1 MDDPG
6 STQYLL
12 LLICLVGVGGFFA
25 MSKAALIS
33 LNDAKL
39 HKDAD
44 DGNKSAITLCRMADE
59 PNDFLAM
66 IRAAVT
72 LFGFLAAAFAAN
84 EYTAPAAE
92 FFGRYVPLAAE
103 TVQVLTLILLTLVLT
118 FFMLVFG
125 GVVPKWIGMH
135 KPEKIAYGVSGI
147 LYLFYLFFRPLVK
160 LVDGSAAAIMKL
172 AGIDSVGEP
181 EGATEE
187 NIRMMLDAGNENGTI
202 QESERDMI
210 NNIFEFDDRTVG
222 EVMTHRIDMT
232 AVEQSDGIG
241 EVVETA
247 IADGYSRLP
256 VYEETIDNI
265 RGVIYVKD
273 LLSLIGDP
281 DFRSRKVEDFI
292 RPVNFVP
299 ESNSCREVFAEF
311 QQKKIQLAI
320 VVDEYGGTAG
330 IISMEDLLEAIVGN
344 IQDEYDDDEEE
355 EISQIDEENFDLDG
369 TVFLKDIDDLIGIEV
384 PMDAE
389 YDTLGGLLTDMLG
402 RIPEEDEHPVIVYG
416 GVEFTVL
423 KTEEHHIARVH
434 AHILSEEEKEARE
447 EKKE

>member
-6 STQYLL
+6 STRYLL
-12 LLICLVGVGGFFA
+12 LLVCLIGVGGFFA

-92 FFGRYVPLAAE
+92 FFGRYVSLAPE
-103 TVQVLTLILLTLVLT
+103 TLQVLTLILLTLVLT

-187 NIRMMLDAGNENGTI
+187 NIRMMLDAGNENGT
-202 QESERDMI
+202 
-210 NNIFEFDDRTVG
+210 
-222 EVMTHRIDMT
+222 
-232 AVEQSDGIG
+232 
-241 EVVETA
+241 
-247 IADGYSRLP
+247 
-256 VYEETIDNI
+256 
-265 RGVIYVKD
+265 
-273 LLSLIGDP
+273 
-281 DFRSRKVEDFI
+281 
-292 RPVNFVP
+292 
-299 ESNSCREVFAEF
+299 
-311 QQKKIQLAI
+311 
-320 VVDEYGGTAG
+320 
-330 IISMEDLLEAIVGN
+330 
-344 IQDEYDDDEEE
+344 
-355 EISQIDEENFDLDG
+355 
-369 TVFLKDIDDLIGIEV
+369 
-384 PMDAE
+384 
-389 YDTLGGLLTDMLG
+389 
-402 RIPEEDEHPVIVYG
+402 
-416 GVEFTVL
+416 
-423 KTEEHHIARVH
+423 
-434 AHILSEEEKEARE
+434 
-447 EKKE
+447 